1 MPMLETPPAAPIDI
15 ATALS
20 ANALARA
27 ELMDAIDALPAD
39 YRAELVFDG
48 WSVEDLV
55 LHLAIW
61 QESAALALRQMISG
75 ERSRIEGFTG
85 DNIDEWNQARVNE
98 ARGLGWE
105 RSLARL
111 RRAREALEA
120 AIRAAAETLPPE
132 RLIAGKTAAGFILG
146 AAEHDRAHGGQIL
159 EWRRELGI

>member
-1 MPMLETPPAAPIDI
+1 MLETPPTAPIDI

-39 YRAELVFDG
+39 HRAEPAFDG

-61 QESAALALRQMISG
+61 QEAAALALRQMVSG
-75 ERSRIEGFTG
+75 ERPLIEGFTG
-85 DNIDEWNQARVNE
+85 DNIDEGNQARVDE

-111 RRAREALEA
+111 HRAREAFEA
-120 AIRAAAETLPPE
+120 AVRVAAEALPPE
-132 RLIAGKTAAGFILG
+132 RLVAGKTAAGFILG
-146 AAEHDRAHGGQIL
+146 AGAEHDRTHGGQIL
-159 EWRRELGI
+159 VWRRELGI